1 MILPEHQIKRYMR
14 HIIMPEISGPGQRK
28 LLESSVMV
36 IGSSVES
43 AAPLLY
49 YLSSSGIGKIYFS
62 FDNDS
67 NATPTIENLLDLNP
81 DIEIESTDKQNLKNV
96 SVKIILGNK
105 TFINRVLKKT
115 ASFKSDNFIPVLVA
129 LQDSWSGIIHL
140 IPNQEEMNF
149 TLDLFKNDLLPNFSD
164 FIEKNL
170 YNAGITISSCFN
182 GALSSIEAIKLCLN
196 LGSFPQY
203 PLSFDLFN
211 MSFAKQQNLD
221 ALPSSNISSKNSTPT
236 KDISKARV
244 LIVGTGGLG
253 SPVAYA
259 LTSTGIGTI
268 GILDSDSVEL
278 SNLNRQILHST
289 SRIGIPKVKSAE
301 IFLKQLNPDVNIT
314 MYDTRLTS
322 ANVEK
327 IIEDFDMVVSAVDNL
342 KTRYILND
350 ACHFA
355 KKPLAEA
362 GVLRFDGL
370 GFTIVPGKGPCYR
383 CLFPQTPSSGEMPSC
398 SETGILGPVPG
409 VMGFIQAAE
418 TVKVLSGIGKTLEDR
433 ILLYDALETEFRMPS
448 LNKNPECPLC
458 GHSPSINSVEE
469 YDFDCEVKNVDM

>member
-14 HIIMPEISGPGQRK
+14 HIIMPEISRQGQKK
-28 LLESSVMV
+28 LLESSVVV
-36 IGSSVES
+36 IGPSVES

-49 YLSSSGIGKIYFS
+49 YLSSSGIGRICLS
-62 FDNDS
+62 FENESNMTQILDNLS
-67 NATPTIENLLDLNP
+67 DLNP
-81 DIEIESTDKQNLKNV
+81 DTVIEPTDRQNFKNA
-96 SVKIILGNK
+96 SVKIILGDK
-105 TFINRVLKKT
+105 MFVHKVLKNTAPFKT
-115 ASFKSDNFIPVLVA
+115 DNFIPVLVA
-129 LQDSWSGIIHL
+129 LQGSWSGIIHFINKQKEINS
-140 IPNQEEMNF
+140 IPNI
-149 TLDLFKNDLLPNFSD
+149 LKNDFLFNYSD
-164 FIEKNL
+164 FIEKKI
-170 YNAGITISSCFN
+170 YDVGTTISSCFI
-182 GALSSIEAIKLCLN
+182 GALSSIEVIKLCLN
-196 LGSFPQY
+196 LGSLPKY
-203 PLSFDLFN
+203 PFSFDLFK
-211 MSFAKQQNLD
+211 MSFTKQQNPD
-221 ALPSSNISSKNSTPT
+221 VPPARNTSPKNWTSM

-253 SPVAYA
+253 SPAAYA
-259 LTSTGIGTI
+259 LTSAGIGTI

-289 SRIGIPKVKSAE
+289 SRIGIPKVKSAG
-301 IFLKQLNPDVNIT
+301 IFLKRLNPDVNII
-314 MYDTRLTS
+314 MYNTRLTS
-322 ANVEK
+322 ANVKK

-342 KTRYILND
+342 PTRYILND

-370 GFTIVPGKGPCYR
+370 GFTIIPGKGPCYR
-383 CLFPQTPSSGEMPSC
+383 CLFPQAPSVEMPSC

-433 ILLYDALETEFRMPS
+433 ILLYDALETEFRTPN

-458 GHSPSINSVEE
+458 GHNPSINSFEE
-469 YDFDCEVKNVDM
+469 